1 MKLKRFHKITAAALA
16 FLLLPTLPVTAFAT
30 TTQYEDA
37 HTIVLSSEENSDG
50 TYTNTATYDGED
62 VKEYDYTWGIDL
74 TEAHDDVSNS
84 PAEYYSG
91 EEPTGEESV
100 YIAHDIY
107 YYPELDESGFVLQNY
122 DGEQEWCYYYTIEGY
137 EDYIFSTLPVSGS
150 SIPTQMMHSAEDA
163 YQNSVLHITEA
174 GTYILEGEWHGQIW
188 IDLGDDAFDDETC
201 KVNIILNGVD
211 VTCTVAPSLVFANV
225 YECDNTWEDQTS
237 WSYDVDTTEAGA
249 NVIIADD
256 TENNFSG
263 TNIFRI
269 LKTKFKSSDDTST
282 GAAQKK
288 RLKIDGAFYSYMSM
302 NIDGETDDSGVL
314 NIEAGYEGLD
324 TELHLTFN
332 GGNVN
337 ITSGDDG
344 INVNEDGVSVIAVND
359 GSLHIVAGTANE
371 GDGIDS
377 NGYLVINGGT
387 VITTANPNSDSGM
400 DSDSGSYV
408 NGGYVVATGST
419 MDSVNSNSS
428 QVTVDL
434 QFASS
439 QGDDEAII
447 FTDTDGNVVFAY
459 DPDNDEVSGSNNR
472 SYSGAIVS
480 CPEFEEGAT
489 YYVYVG
495 GDVYG
500 TDVSGLYDVTTVTGF
515 SDEAVQQCYTGTGSS
530 APGGDGSDMPDGTA
544 PDGDGSDMPDG
555 TAPDGDGSSG
565 DGSTPP
571 DRNGGEDGGTDRN
584 T

>member
-263 TNIFRI
+263 TNIFRV

-515 SDEAVQQCYTGTGSS
+515 SDEAVQQCYTG
-530 APGGDGSDMPDGTA
+530 
-544 PDGDGSDMPDG
+544 
-555 TAPDGDGSSG
+555 
-565 DGSTPP
+565 
-571 DRNGGEDGGTDRN
+571 
-584 T
+584 